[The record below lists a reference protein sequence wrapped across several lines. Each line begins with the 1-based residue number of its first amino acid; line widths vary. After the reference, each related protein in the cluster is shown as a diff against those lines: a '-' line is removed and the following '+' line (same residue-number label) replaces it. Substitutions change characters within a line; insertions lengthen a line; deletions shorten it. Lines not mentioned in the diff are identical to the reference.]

1 MIPYRND
8 TLGYFHC
15 QNLWDVDIL
24 LLEHVGLYHVLD
36 PAVLDLVIL
45 TEWVETHVILVKAS
59 IQSPNSAF
67 PNLDFVL
74 FLCVD

>member
-1 MIPYRND
+1 MIPNRHD

-15 QNLWDVDIL
+15 QKLWDVDIL
-24 LLEHVGLYHVLD
+24 LLDVGLYHVLD

-67 PNLDFVL
+67 PNLDF
-74 FLCVD
+74 FCV